1 MHYLS
6 QNRFI
11 EDPKVP
17 IMTFKP
23 PVMTDYSLQF
33 SARFETAT
41 RYYVL
46 RCGNDL
52 LGDLVVSRFWG
63 GKASWLGGDELVVA
77 VTNNVAYCTCNG
89 EVLEAALKLIAQIVR
104 TRGRRGYNKVPHGA
118 EF

>member
-63 GKASWLGGDELVVA
+63 GKASWLGGEKHQA
-77 VTNNVAYCTCNG
+77 TPS
-89 EVLEAALKLIAQIVR
+89 LEAALKLIAQIVR

>member
-1 MHYLS
+1 MNYLA

-23 PVMTDYSLQF
+23 PVMTDYSVQL

-52 LGDLVVSRFWG
+52 LGDLVVSRLWG
-63 GKASWLGGDELVVA
+63 GKASRLGGEKHQA
-77 VTNNVAYCTCNG
+77 TPS
-89 EVLEAALKLIAQIVR
+89 LEAALKLIAQIVR